1 MFASS
6 SQTEGGQICFF
17 LTLCCRLK
25 IWSKGVDMKMAIIST
40 AGVGYP
46 RIGENREWKK
56 LLEEFWSGKREEES
70 FQIEMRELRIRRLLR
85 QKKSGVA
92 WVPSGDFSLY
102 DSVLDHVAAF
112 DLIPE
117 RFRQLGAP
125 DSLAVYFA
133 MARGIEGAVA
143 CEMTKWFDTNY
154 HYLVPELAGQP
165 KPKLVF
171 NPWLNAFNEAKR
183 DAGLLTRPVLIGP
196 YTLVRLAKGVAPAA
210 FADLVRS
217 FVPIYNTVLAELT
230 HAGAQWIQLD
240 EPSLVCD
247 VPQEHVALLTEVYS
261 ALKSANPQ
269 LKLQLQTYF
278 GAVEHPEA
286 VFSLPVDGIGLDLV
300 RGKTDNLDAIRKWG
314 WPHNKTLGAGIV
326 DGRSIWRVD
335 PDQALSI
342 LEELTT
348 FVSADQLIIQPA
360 CSLLH
365 TPVTVD
371 AEGSG
376 DDIVRGALA
385 FADQKLQE
393 IVALGEALEARLT
406 SIASESTA
414 IPLPARLEE
423 NRKALK
429 ALRNHPAR
437 HRAQAQSAIEEVQT
451 QRSPFTQRHG
461 IQRTRFNLP
470 LLPTTTIGSLPQTA
484 DIRKA
489 RLDWRRGKLSNDAY
503 RQLLQ
508 ERTELW
514 IRRQEELGIDVLVH
528 GEFERTDMVEHFAHL
543 LDGYYFTHNG
553 WVQSY
558 GSRCVKPPVIYGD
571 VMDRGAMT
579 LEDTVFAQSL
589 TERPVKGMLTGP
601 ITMLAW
607 SFYRDDLSRQE
618 IADQIAKALNAEVLR
633 LEAAGIGMIQVDEP
647 ALREIAPLKRREWSQ
662 YLAWSVNSFRSSVA
676 GVRDDTQI
684 HTHMCYCDYHE
695 IIDAVE
701 AMDADVISLETSR
714 SHGSLIHALEH
725 QPYAN
730 GIGLGVYDIHSP
742 VVPET
747 EVMLTVI
754 RDSLAVVPAD
764 RLWVNPDCGLKTR
777 GEPETLAAL
786 QRMVAAAVAARAEL
800 I

>member
-1 MFASS
+1 
-6 SQTEGGQICFF
+6 
-17 LTLCCRLK
+17 
-25 IWSKGVDMKMAIIST
+25 MAIVST
-40 AGVGYP
+40 AGLGYP

-56 LLEEFWSGKREEES
+56 LLEEFWSGKRDEES
-70 FQIEMRELRIRRLLR
+70 FRKEMRELRIRRLLR

-102 DSVLDHVAAF
+102 DSVLDHIAAF
-112 DLIPE
+112 DLIPQ
-117 RFRQLGAP
+117 RFRHLGEP

-133 MARGIEGAVA
+133 MARGIEGAPA

-154 HYLVPELAGQP
+154 HYLVPELAGDP
-165 KPKLVF
+165 MPKLLF
-171 NPWLNAFNEAKR
+171 NPWLEAFTEAKR
-183 DAGLLTRPVLIGP
+183 EAGLLTRPVLIGP
-196 YTLVRLAKGVAPAA
+196 YTLVRLAKGVPASE

-217 FVPIYNTVLAELT
+217 FVPAYNTVLEELAK
-230 HAGAQWIQLD
+230 AGAGWIQFD
-240 EPSLVCD
+240 EPSLVTD
-247 VPQEHVALLTEVYS
+247 VPQEHLALLTEVYG
-261 ALKSANPQ
+261 ALKSSNP
-269 LKLQLQTYF
+269 KLLIHLQTYF

-286 VFSLPVDGIGLDLV
+286 VFSLPVDAIGLDFV
-300 RGKTDNLDAIRKWG
+300 RGKEGNLDSIRRQG
-314 WPHNKTLGAGIV
+314 WPKGKKLGAGVV

-335 PDQALSI
+335 PDQALGL
-342 LEELTT
+342 LEELATYLP
-348 FVSADQLIIQPA
+348 AEQLIIQPS

-365 TPVTVD
+365 SPVTV
-371 AEGSG
+371 AVEASG
-376 DDIVRGALA
+376 DEVVRGSFA
-385 FADQKLQE
+385 FADQKLEE
-393 IVALGEALEARLT
+393 IVALSEALEARLSSGAGIGT
-406 SIASESTA
+406 LLSS
-414 IPLPARLEE
+414 RLEE
-423 NRKALK
+423 NRSALA

-437 HRAQAQSAIEEVQT
+437 HRATVQGT
-451 QRSPFTQRHG
+451 SEDTFSQRAPFAERHAL
-461 IQRTRFNLP
+461 QLARFNLP

-489 RLDWRRGKLSNDAY
+489 RLDWRRGKLSEEAY

-514 IRRQEELGIDVLVH
+514 IRRQEEIGIDVLVH

-543 LDGYYFTHNG
+543 LDGYYFTTNG

-579 LEDTVFAQSL
+579 LEDTLFAQSL
-589 TERPVKGMLTGP
+589 TARPVKGMLTGP

-607 SFYRDDLSRQE
+607 SFYRDDISRKE
-618 IADQIAKALNAEVLR
+618 IADQIARALDAEVLR

-647 ALREIAPLKRREWSQ
+647 ALREIAPLKRREWPE
-662 YLAWSVNSFRSSVA
+662 YLQWSVNAFRRSVA
-676 GVRDDTQI
+676 GVRDETQI

-714 SHGSLIHALEH
+714 SHGSLIHALVH

-747 EVMLTVI
+747 ETMLAVI

-786 QRMVAAAVAARAEL
+786 KRMMEAAALARAEL
-800 I
+800 A

>member
-1 MFASS
+1 
-6 SQTEGGQICFF
+6 
-17 LTLCCRLK
+17 
-25 IWSKGVDMKMAIIST
+25 MAIVST

-56 LLEEFWSGKREEES
+56 LLEEFWGGKREEDS
-70 FQIEMRELRIRRLLR
+70 FRKEIRELRIRRLLR

-92 WVPSGDFSLY
+92 WVPSGDFTLY

-112 DLIPE
+112 DLVPE
-117 RFRQLGAP
+117 RFRYLGKP

-133 MARGIEGAVA
+133 MARGIEGAPA

-154 HYLVPELAGQP
+154 HYLVPELAGNPQP
-165 KPKLVF
+165 NLVF
-171 NPWLNAFNEAKR
+171 NPWLEAFNEAKH
-183 DAGLLTRPVLIGP
+183 DAGLLTRPVIIGP
-196 YTLVRLAKGVAPAA
+196 YTLTRLAKGVSSAK
-210 FADLVRS
+210 FAEVVRA
-217 FVPIYNTVLAELT
+217 FVPVYIAVLEQLAA
-230 HAGAQWIQLD
+230 AGAEWIQID
-240 EPSLVCD
+240 EPSLVTD
-247 VPQEHVALLTEVYS
+247 VPQEHLALLAEIYGT
-261 ALKSANPQ
+261 LKSTNPN

-286 VFSLPVDGIGLDLV
+286 IFSLPVDAIGLDLV
-300 RGKTDNLDAIRKWG
+300 RGKDGNLNAIRTQG
-314 WPHNKTLGAGIV
+314 WPTGKKLGAGVV
-326 DGRSIWRVD
+326 DGRGIWRVD
-335 PDQALSI
+335 PDHALS
-342 LEELTT
+342 LLAELVTL
-348 FVSADQLIIQPA
+348 VSADQLIVQPS

-365 TPVTVD
+365 SPVSVNS
-371 AEGSG
+371 EVSG
-376 DDIVRGALA
+376 DPVVRGSLA
-385 FADQKLQE
+385 FADEKLEE
-393 IVALGEALEARLT
+393 IVALGEALEAQANGVGKGGELSPRL
-406 SIASESTA
+406 AV
-414 IPLPARLEE
+414 
-423 NRKALK
+423 NREALA
-429 ALRNHPAR
+429 ALRSHPAR
-437 HRAQAQSAIEEVQT
+437 HRAAAQGTSEDHIAE
-451 QRSPFTQRHG
+451 RAPFSVRHG
-461 IQRTRFNLP
+461 LQQARFNLP

-489 RLDWRRGKLSNDAY
+489 RLEWRRGKLDHADY
-503 RQLLQ
+503 RKLLE

-514 IRRQEELGIDVLVH
+514 IRRQEEWGIDVLVH

-543 LDGYYFTHNG
+543 LDGYHFTTNG

-579 LEDTVFAQSL
+579 LEDTVYAQSL
-589 TERPVKGMLTGP
+589 TDRPVKGMLTGP

-607 SFYRDDLSRQE
+607 SFYRDDISRKE
-618 IADQIAKALNAEVLR
+618 IADQIARALDAEVLR

-647 ALREIAPLKRREWSQ
+647 ALREIAPLKRREWPE
-662 YLAWSVNSFRSSVA
+662 YLEWSVNAFRRSVA
-676 GVRDDTQI
+676 GVRDETQI

-714 SHGSLIHALEH
+714 SHGSLIHALEK

-747 EVMLTVI
+747 ETMLAVI

-764 RLWVNPDCGLKTR
+764 RMWVNPDCGLKTR
-777 GEPETLAAL
+777 GEPETIEALKRMAQAAR
-786 QRMVAAAVAARAEL
+786 QARAEL
-800 I
+800 T